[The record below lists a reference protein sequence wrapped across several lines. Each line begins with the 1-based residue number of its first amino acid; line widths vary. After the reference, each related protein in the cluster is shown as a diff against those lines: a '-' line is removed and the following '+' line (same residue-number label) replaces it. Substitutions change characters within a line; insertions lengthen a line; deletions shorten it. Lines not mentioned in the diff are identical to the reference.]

1 MSMDAEKAFDRLEW
15 DYLFYVLDKF
25 GFGKQY
31 IRWIRLLYT
40 MPVASVCTNGMY
52 SEHFV
57 VSRGRLLMISLHI

>member
-15 DYLFYVLDKF
+15 DYLFYVLDRF
-25 GFGKQY
+25 GFGKQC